1 MLRGNLRLKD
11 KKLRTM
17 IGIGK
22 LHHKESITSLEEKD
36 KKVFISELH
45 STFLPEY
52 ADNSGHKKSG
62 PTLNCKI

>member
-11 KKLRTM
+11 KKLRTK

-36 KKVFISELH
+36 KKS
-45 STFLPEY
+45 FLPVY
-52 ADNSGHKKSG
+52 ADSRSHKKSG
-62 PTLNCKI
+62 P